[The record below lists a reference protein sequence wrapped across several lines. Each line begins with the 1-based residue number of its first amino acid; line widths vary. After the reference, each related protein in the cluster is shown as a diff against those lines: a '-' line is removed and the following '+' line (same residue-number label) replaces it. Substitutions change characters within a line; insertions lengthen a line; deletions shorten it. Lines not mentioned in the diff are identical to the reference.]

1 MANRILEAS
10 MDGLRDKILILG
22 GAAEAAISRA
32 MRALVQ
38 RDPILAQEVIDG
50 DDVVDRMELEI
61 DQFCLDIIALKTP
74 AARDLRFVLMSA
86 KIAPILER
94 MADLASNIARRS
106 LLLLEEPQ
114 LKPYIDLPRMAEIAL
129 HMLSGALEAY
139 ATTDS
144 QKARE
149 VIQEDNEIDNLYAQV
164 FRELF
169 TFMAED
175 PKTITRV
182 TQLLFIAKHLE
193 RIGDQVTNICEM
205 VVYVKEARVIKH
217 EHALGGPL
225 PEA

>member
-1 MANRILEAS
+1 M
-10 MDGLRDKILILG
+10 LG
-22 GAAEAAISRA
+22 GAAESAISRA
-32 MRALVQ
+32 MRALVE

-50 DDVVDRMELEI
+50 DDVVDRLELEI
-61 DQFCLDIIALKTP
+61 DQLCIDVIALKTP

-94 MADLASNIARRS
+94 MADLATNIARRS
-106 LLLLEEPQ
+106 LSLLDEPQ
-114 LKPYIDLPRMAEIAL
+114 LKPYIDLPRMSEIAL
-129 HMLSGALEAY
+129 HMLGGALEAY
-139 ATTDS
+139 ANTDS

-149 VIQEDNEIDNLYAQV
+149 VILEDNEIDNLFGQV

-169 TFMAED
+169 TYMAED
-175 PKTITRV
+175 PKTIKRV

-217 EHALGGPL
+217 EHALGGPI
-225 PEA
+225 PETTH